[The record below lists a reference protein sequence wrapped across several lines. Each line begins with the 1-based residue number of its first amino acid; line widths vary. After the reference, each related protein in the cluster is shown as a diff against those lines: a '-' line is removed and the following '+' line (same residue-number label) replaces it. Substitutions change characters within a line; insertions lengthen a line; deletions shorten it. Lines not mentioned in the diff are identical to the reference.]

1 MTKKQLDEISKKTLG
16 SYIKKANVNY
26 GTHAMKIQQIRGTK
40 DRLYRTVNAFSPDDL
55 PRDAENHLNAGI
67 NKAHSNLSKKEDKH
81 TRKVINRERG
91 ISKATDRLTR
101 EETLD
106 EISKDTLK
114 NYIKKAAVDLR
125 AREYKDGITTA
136 SDGYADRK
144 ARTHAYKKIA
154 KRQKGLNQAVD
165 KLAEDQLDELSKET
179 LAAYIKRANLKGRDT
194 NQAKGRFDKG
204 QYLNM
209 PHPDPEKDKFLQ
221 KHKRDSRN
229 REKGINRAVDRLVK
243 EDLDLQESLADLTNN
258 IIFGSAGDA
267 KQIFDDIAKGKIGD
281 MIQAKREE
289 VAAQLFADLKKT
301 EKPEVQEEDAD
312 EDIEL
317 SDEDI
322 EFLNSLSE
330 EEINTL
336 LEDEQLDELSKK
348 TLGSY
353 IKKASKSLSDKNY
366 RQGRLHDNTHKWE
379 YAKSKKSEEKH
390 EPAAKEYFKLQHK
403 VDKREK
409 SIAKAADKLA
419 KEDVEQVNEISKS
432 TLERYIQKAKKSA
445 DNHYNKADPEYHRDG
460 EYHYKKLTQRQ
471 YGIAQAKHKLDKAK
485 E

>member
-1 MTKKQLDEISKKTLG
+1 
-16 SYIKKANVNY
+16 
-26 GTHAMKIQQIRGTK
+26 MK
-40 DRLYRTVNAFSPDDL
+40 
-55 PRDAENHLNAGI
+55 
-67 NKAHSNLSKKEDKH
+67 
-81 TRKVINRERG
+81 
-91 ISKATDRLTR
+91 
-101 EETLD
+101 
-106 EISKDTLK
+106 
-114 NYIKKAAVDLR
+114 
-125 AREYKDGITTA
+125 
-136 SDGYADRK
+136 
-144 ARTHAYKKIA
+144 
-154 KRQKGLNQAVD
+154 
-165 KLAEDQLDELSKET
+165 
-179 LAAYIKRANLKGRDT
+179 
-194 NQAKGRFDKG
+194 
-204 QYLNM
+204 
-209 PHPDPEKDKFLQ
+209 
-221 KHKRDSRN
+221 
-229 REKGINRAVDRLVK
+229 
-243 EDLDLQESLADLTNN
+243 ESIADLTNN
-258 IIFGSAGDA
+258 IIFGSAVDT
-267 KQIFDDIAKGKIGD
+267 KQLFDDIAKGKIGD

-419 KEDVEQVNEISKS
+419 KE
-432 TLERYIQKAKKSA
+432 
-445 DNHYNKADPEYHRDG
+445 
-460 EYHYKKLTQRQ
+460 
-471 YGIAQAKHKLDKAK
+471 
-485 E
+485 